1 MNKQTAYR
9 TFVDDQLLEAKSNN
23 DNFSQA
29 DAFFCA
35 INKQV
40 LFNEFRPSMGYKK
53 KEQLSKMKQEKYRG
67 SPLASRNSIFKQYA
81 RLPTPEL
88 SKEMMHQQFVNQQ
101 HDSSSEDDLIMDK
114 KFRETS
120 KNITKDMILKNLH
133 DWQLEAVEENIK
145 AYNYSQVKK
154 KGKIT

>member
-1 MNKQTAYR
+1 
-9 TFVDDQLLEAKSNN
+9 
-23 DNFSQA
+23 
-29 DAFFCA
+29 
-35 INKQV
+35 
-40 LFNEFRPSMGYKK
+40 
-53 KEQLSKMKQEKYRG
+53 
-67 SPLASRNSIFKQYA
+67 
-81 RLPTPEL
+81 
-88 SKEMMHQQFVNQQ
+88 
-101 HDSSSEDDLIMDK
+101 MDK